1 MRVVVWITEA
11 GWEACV
17 ETAAALAPADAD
29 LTLLAVPSGELEE
42 VAAGGRAGLLGRRP
56 PPPRGPSWDEVADG
70 AARALLADARDRLG
84 REAATE
90 VRHGRVEREVVAAC
104 AGADLL
110 VLARDGDDE
119 RLGPKSLG
127 RHARFVVDHAPCRV
141 LLVWPGEPPA
151 AKLPPPPHE
160 HGEHPPP
167 PPPHERGEHPPP
179 PPAPHERP

>member
-1 MRVVVWITEA
+1 MRVVVWITET

-17 ETAAALAPADAD
+17 ETAAAPAPAGAEV
-29 LTLLAVPSGELEE
+29 TLLAVPSGELEE
-42 VAAGGRAGLLGRRP
+42 MAAGGLAGLLGRRP
-56 PPPRGPSWDEVADG
+56 PPPRGPSWDEVADD

-104 AGADLL
+104 VGADLL
-110 VLARDGDDE
+110 VLARDGDA

-151 AKLPPPPHE
+151 AKLPPPPPHE
-160 HGEHPPP
+160 HP
-167 PPPHERGEHPPP
+167 
-179 PPAPHERP
+179 

>member
-1 MRVVVWITEA
+1 MRVVVWIVEA

-17 ETAAALAPADAD
+17 DTTVALVPADAEV
-29 LTLLAVPSGELEE
+29 TLLAVPSSELEE
-42 VAAGGRAGLLGRRP
+42 VAAGGRAGLLGRRSP
-56 PPPRGPSWDEVADG
+56 PPPGPAWDEVADE
-70 AARALLADARDRLG
+70 AARALLADAGARLG
-84 REAATE
+84 RDADSE

-110 VLARDGDDE
+110 VLARDGDDK

-151 AKLPPPPHE
+151 LDL
-160 HGEHPPP
+160 PP

-179 PPAPHERP
+179 PHPPPHGR